1 MKASVSPYILLFALI
16 AFGASLGGLSAEDE
30 VFQKGQ
36 PPRKGEI
43 LGVADGKIKFKV
55 GPAETSVP
63 LDQIERINKAAPAAY
78 EAALTAWQKND
89 AAATLAALK
98 PLVASYA
105 GLPVPWAERATALLG
120 EVYLALNQIPDAE
133 ASFTAFQKA
142 YPNAASLSGI
152 GLARLAVAK
161 KDYAAAKAK
170 LTPIIT
176 EAKGV
181 KVAGSGKSAM
191 YGQAFYLMG
200 VIKESE
206 GTLPEALQD
215 YLTTVTLFHEDK
227 AAVAKAQERASALT
241 SQNVIVP

>member
-16 AFGASLGGLSAEDE
+16 AFGASLCGLSAEDE

-36 PPRKGEI
+36 PSRKGEI
-43 LGVADGKIKFKV
+43 LGIADGKMKFKV
-55 GPAETSVP
+55 GPVETSVP
-63 LDQIERINKAAPAAY
+63 MDQVERVVKAPPAAY
-78 EAALTAWQKND
+78 ETALAEWQKND
-89 AAATLAALK
+89 AAKTLAALK
-98 PLVASYA
+98 PLVDAYA
-105 GLPVPWAERATALLG
+105 GLPTPWAERATALLG
-120 EVYLALNQIPDAE
+120 EVYLALDQLPAAE
-133 ASFTAFQKA
+133 AAFTAFQKA
-142 YPNAASLSGI
+142 YPSAASQSGI

-161 KDYAAAKAK
+161 KDYASAKAK

-200 VIKESE
+200 VIRESE

-215 YLTTVTLFHEDK
+215 YLTAVTLFHEDK
-227 AAVAKAQERASALT
+227 AVVAKAQERATALAAK
-241 SQNVIVP
+241 NIIVP